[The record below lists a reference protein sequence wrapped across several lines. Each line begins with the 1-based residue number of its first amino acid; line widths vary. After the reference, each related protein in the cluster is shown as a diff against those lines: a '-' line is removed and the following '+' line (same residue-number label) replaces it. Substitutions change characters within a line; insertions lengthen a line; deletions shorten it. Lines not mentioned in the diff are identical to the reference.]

1 MIDKFNERINSMTII
16 YDLSKL
22 PKGVRKEILDSPKYT
37 KWFSEFPKKIF
48 NVDNPKTVKGQK
60 LGIRTLVQY
69 LTPSDLSGVNLC
81 AMAFIAECFK
91 PCLNTAG
98 RGKMGYVQMARL
110 RKTLF
115 MLQYWEEYLRMF
127 EKEVVLH
134 ANYCRKHNLECAVRP
149 NGTSDIRWE
158 LKSWELMVFM
168 HEECNVKWYDY
179 TKIPNRLIPN
189 RKIYDLTFSYS
200 GVKKFLP
207 YVEKAKTMG
216 MRIAVVWRY
225 KYQIPKTFMGM
236 KVIGGDEHDARYTEP
251 HGVVSALYAKGDAIH
266 DKSGFV
272 VG

>member
-1 MIDKFNERINSMTII
+1 MTII

-22 PKGVRKEILDSPKYT
+22 PKEVRQEILDSPKYT

-48 NVDNPKTVKGQK
+48 NINNTKTVKGEK

-69 LTPSDLSGVNLC
+69 LVPSDLSGVNLC
-81 AMAFIAECFK
+81 AMASIAECDI
-91 PCLNTAG
+91 PCLYTSG
-98 RGKMGYVQMARL
+98 RGKMTSVQMSRL

-115 MLQYWEEYLRMF
+115 MLQYWNEYLAMF
-127 EKEVVLH
+127 IDEVLKH
-134 ANYCRKHNLECAVRP
+134 AKYCRKNNLECAVRP

-158 LKSWELMVFM
+158 IKIWDFMVNM
-168 HEECNVKWYDY
+168 YNNYNVKWYDY
-179 TKIPNRLIPN
+179 TKVPNRLIPCPN
-189 RKIYDLTFSYS
+189 VYDLTFSYS

-236 KVIGGDEHDARYTEP
+236 KVISGDEHDARYTEP